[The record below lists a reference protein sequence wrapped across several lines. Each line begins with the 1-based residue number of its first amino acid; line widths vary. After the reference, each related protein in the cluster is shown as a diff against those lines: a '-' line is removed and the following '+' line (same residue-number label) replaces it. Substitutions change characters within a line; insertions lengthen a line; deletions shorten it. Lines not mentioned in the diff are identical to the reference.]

1 MSEMA
6 QMRDTQQ
13 AHTKILMLLQTQ
25 AEQTT
30 KGIATIIG
38 LLTPPEDDEATGLP
52 KRWRRWRRRSHSRH
66 RPRLRCNPWFRC
78 WLPKWTPRHDDV
90 PQTLRRW
97 GGEAHH
103 GLSA

>member
-38 LLTPPEDDEATGLP
+38 LLTPPEDDEGNRLAKALEALAETIALQTQATVEMQSVVQVLVS
-52 KRWRRWRRRSHSRH
+52 KI
-66 RPRLRCNPWFRC
+66 
-78 WLPKWTPRHDDV
+78 
-90 PQTLRRW
+90 
-97 GGEAHH
+97 EA
-103 GLSA
+103 LA